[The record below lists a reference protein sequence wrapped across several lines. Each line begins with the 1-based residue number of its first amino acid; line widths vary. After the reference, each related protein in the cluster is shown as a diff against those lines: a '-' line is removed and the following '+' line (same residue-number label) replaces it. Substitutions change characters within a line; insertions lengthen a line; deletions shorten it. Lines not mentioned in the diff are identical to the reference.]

1 MQMRKLMGALG
12 QQGGLLS
19 RMSGGFPGAG
29 GPSLGGGGAM
39 PPMGLPGG
47 LPGGMSFDPS
57 MLLGRGGA
65 PRKPQDAKAKKNKRK
80 QQRDSRKKH
89 RKK

>member
-1 MQMRKLMGALG
+1 
-12 QQGGLLS
+12 
-19 RMSGGFPGAG
+19 
-29 GPSLGGGGAM
+29 
-39 PPMGLPGG
+39 MGLPGG